1 MFRAG
6 GWNGQG
12 IMIFVELDIVIVFMG
27 GNYDKKLRFTNF
39 LKNIFYLLLNN
50 ILNTTM
56 YMKNRRDSSKI

>member
-27 GNYDKKLRFTNF
+27 GNYDKKTSLY
-39 LKNIFYLLLNN
+39 KLLEKY
-50 ILNTTM
+50 ILPAI
-56 YMKNRRDSSKI
+56 K